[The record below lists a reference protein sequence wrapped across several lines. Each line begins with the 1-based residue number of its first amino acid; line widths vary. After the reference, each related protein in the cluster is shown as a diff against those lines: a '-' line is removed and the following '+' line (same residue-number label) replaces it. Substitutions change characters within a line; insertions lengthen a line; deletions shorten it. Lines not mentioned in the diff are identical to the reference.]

1 MQTTGEQNYWKSP
14 DDTGEEAAKQ
24 SSQFAGY
31 DMDSPEQVQPQ
42 QHRHFEPLS
51 WQASEYIHSEKNV
64 LWFIALGLGT
74 LVVAAIA
81 YFLIRSWTFT
91 ILVFVMAAT
100 AGFYAK
106 RPPHALNYTLE
117 DDFLSIEDRK
127 YGYAE
132 FKAFAILK
140 DGPLA
145 YVMLIPVKRFMPAVT
160 LYFPPEEGKRI
171 VDILGSIMPLEEREP
186 DLLERTVRKLRF

>member
-14 DDTGEEAAKQ
+14 DETGEEAAEQ
-24 SSQFAGY
+24 PSQFAGY
-31 DMDSPEQVQPQ
+31 DMDSPEQSQPQ
-42 QHRHFEPLS
+42 QHQHFEPLS
-51 WQASEYIHSEKNV
+51 WQASEYIHSEKNI

-117 DDFLSIEDRK
+117 DDHLSIEDRK
-127 YGYAE
+127 YGYEE

-145 YVMLIPVKRFMPAVT
+145 YIMLIPVKRFMPAVT